1 MTVSQFCDLAMI
13 QLYVCNQF
21 LYNSQIRIAYQHK
34 ICKFVKLCY
43 QQFIYKYLYY
53 FLNIQERSGNQQVQV
68 QNFNFGP
75 CLMFVELLD
84 SNFNKKYG
92 KIQKWTDKLQNVLLC
107 YCMINSSK
115 QVLLIGRYIRANEQ
129 SSNQKWDKSPST
141 IKMRLMLQS
150 YRNIKRF
157 SFTHLS
163 SAWNTV
169 LWLYF
174 TIRRVGSKLAVILKS
189 PRKFDIKKTVEIA
202 ICT

>member
-1 MTVSQFCDLAMI
+1 MIGILTILLWVIHDNFVTLLWFIYMFVTNSYITVEI
-13 QLYVCNQF
+13 VT
-21 LYNSQIRIAYQHK
+21 LYNSQIRIPYQHK

-107 YCMINSSK
+107 YCKIKNETNLLLQSK
-115 QVLLIGRYIRANEQ
+115 WDW
-129 SSNQKWDKSPST
+129 SSNP
-141 IKMRLMLQS
+141 IE
-150 YRNIKRF
+150 
-157 SFTHLS
+157 
-163 SAWNTV
+163 
-169 LWLYF
+169 
-174 TIRRVGSKLAVILKS
+174 ILKGFLS
-189 PRKFDIKKTVEIA
+189 LTSALLETQYCGFTSQFEELDRNLQ
-202 ICT
+202 